1 MAEKITIQV
10 AFDQTAQSLGS
21 IGRVGENI
29 ARQILF
35 DCSAVLAGR
44 TGASIVC
51 VVKRP
56 KDSAPYTATLAQVGS
71 TSIYK
76 LVLTSTEVAVAG
88 TVQFE
93 LRMVDGEEILKAA
106 ICTGTVESSITGIS
120 DTPDEPIADALNRL
134 EQALAKVEAAYSR
147 YPIIGANGNWF
158 LWDVEAGGFVDSG
171 VTAVGGVSPS
181 TFTTDETLS
190 LTDGV
195 LSVNR
200 VDDVE
205 AGNTLPIT
213 SNAVHTTVGNID
225 SILETI

>member
-44 TGASIVC
+44 MNAAIIC

-56 KDSAPYTATLAQVGS
+56 RDTAPYAATLTQVGS
-71 TSIYK
+71 TGIYR

-93 LRMVDGEEILKAA
+93 LRLVDGEEILKAA
-106 ICTGTVESSITGIS
+106 ICTGTVESSMTGIS
-120 DTPDEPIADALNRL
+120 DTPDEPIADVLNRL
-134 EQALAKVEAAYSR
+134 EAALKKVESMGVEVAESE
-147 YPIIGANGNWF
+147 IIEMLIEADAIPALMMDGALLTLGE
-158 LWDVEAGGFVDSG
+158 DVCIV
-171 VTAVGGVSPS
+171 
-181 TFTTDETLS
+181 
-190 LTDGV
+190 
-195 LSVNR
+195 
-200 VDDVE
+200 
-205 AGNTLPIT
+205 
-213 SNAVHTTVGNID
+213 
-225 SILETI
+225 

>member
-44 TGASIVC
+44 TGASIIC

-56 KDSAPYTATLAQVGS
+56 KDSAPYTATLTQVGS

-134 EQALAKVEAAYSR
+134 EAALKKLESMDNASCGCVEA
-147 YPIIGANGNWF
+147 
-158 LWDVEAGGFVDSG
+158 
-171 VTAVGGVSPS
+171 
-181 TFTTDETLS
+181 TDEEVLAALMETAS
-190 LTDGV
+190 VPFLTVDGKV
-195 LSVNR
+195 FTI
-200 VDDVE
+200 D
-205 AGNTLPIT
+205 GTPIM
-213 SNAVHTTVGNID
+213 A
-225 SILETI
+225 